1 MKRKVGIILAI
12 CLIVAFIIGKC
23 SEKPRI
29 VSSITTMD
37 TAYITVLV
45 PKWDTYNVEQLKEKL
60 IQMCLEDEFSEI
72 KLRTEDKPAAES
84 FHISVYTS
92 AKNLDEGKE
101 FLYFKCE
108 NMAPVM

>member
-1 MKRKVGIILAI
+1 MKKKVGIIVAI
-12 CLIVAFIIGKC
+12 LLIVAFVIGKY

-29 VSSITTMD
+29 VSSITTMN

-72 KLRTEDKPAAES
+72 KLRTEDKPAAERLY
-84 FHISVYTS
+84 ISVYTS
-92 AKNLDEGKE
+92 EADLTKGKE
-101 FLYFKCE
+101 FMNLKWE
-108 NMAPVM
+108 NLAPVM